1 MFFSPFFR
9 FFTTINLTVGLIGT
23 IPTLMAI
30 AQASPPASPKVASG
44 TAIAIICDSRSNP
57 PVIYLKKGTSG
68 ESIPIMTWYPNYLVS
83 QDSPE
88 ALCQTV
94 AQKLQTQYQKNED
107 TFLAF
112 EQVKNEWRVC
122 FVAQAGDDCSAP
134 NSQPLFSLNA
144 AFVAPKCV
152 MENIAPAQ
160 CPLNPTTR
168 GPVISVP
175 GGTYK
180 PFWWIF
186 RP

>member
-1 MFFSPFFR
+1 MRFSLPLR
-9 FFTTINLTVGLIGT
+9 YLATTPLVFGIMATALTS
-23 IPTLMAI
+23 I
-30 AQASPPASPKVASG
+30 AQAVPKTSPSPAPE
-44 TAIAIICDSRSNP
+44 TAIAITCDSRSNP
-57 PVIYLKKGTSG
+57 PVTRLKKGTNG
-68 ESIPIMTWYPNYLVS
+68 ESIAIMTWYPNYLIP
-83 QDSPE
+83 QDSSE
-88 ALCQTV
+88 ALCKTV
-94 AQKLQTQYQKNED
+94 AQKLQSQYQKNED

-112 EQVKNEWRVC
+112 DQLKNEWRVC
-122 FVAQAGDDCSAP
+122 FVAQAGDNCSAP